1 VEKERFK
8 MTKREVMNAIL
19 KAQIE
24 GLNGEDV
31 EGIKT
36 FAENE
41 LAKMDAANA
50 KRKSKPT
57 KAQVENAPLI
67 KKLVEEVLTEE
78 PQTAAEVAEVLGVT
92 PAKVASLMR
101 TVIANGDGHKQEVKV
116 KGKGKRVGYTL

>member
-1 VEKERFK
+1 